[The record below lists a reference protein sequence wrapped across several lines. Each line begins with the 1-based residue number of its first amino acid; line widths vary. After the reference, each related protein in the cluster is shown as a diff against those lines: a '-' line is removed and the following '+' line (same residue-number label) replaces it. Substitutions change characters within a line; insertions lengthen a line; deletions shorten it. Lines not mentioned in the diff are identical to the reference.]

1 MVSLP
6 VKPCSSRSR
15 SKIRVAECRC
25 FFGSARSASRIWSMI
40 GMNGSSF
47 GRAGAF
53 DLRYPGGTE
62 CSRIFRTVLRSMP
75 KTRAASLLLI
85 LSTWHARRTRLY
97 RSTEYISPP
106 STRCLRRKVR
116 NLTPRRSD
124 QPTASAVQFV
134 SGIYRPAQLQQLW
147 RTSSWFTPWIQTF
160 NALGR

>member
-1 MVSLP
+1 
-6 VKPCSSRSR
+6 
-15 SKIRVAECRC
+15 
-25 FFGSARSASRIWSMI
+25 
-40 GMNGSSF
+40 
-47 GRAGAF
+47 
-53 DLRYPGGTE
+53 
-62 CSRIFRTVLRSMP
+62 LRSMP